1 MFDEDLSV
9 FFDTDDFA
17 VTMIVKNKVVNGLFD
32 NDYADPLMVESSAP
46 SFLCKSVD
54 VEYVAHGDIVID
66 GLKVYTVRNV
76 RPDGNGMTRLML
88 ELQ

>member
-9 FFDTDDFA
+9 FFDADDFA
-17 VTMIVKNKVVNGLFD
+17 VTMIVNNKVVNGLFD

-76 RPDGNGMTRLML
+76 RNGGNGMTRLML